1 MTNFITG
8 ASNFAQDGLNR
19 RANGM
24 AESASGSGSSL
35 NATYETRQF
44 IPHLVKEY
52 NIKSMI
58 DLGCGDW
65 NWMSTIRGEF
75 PDVEYQGWDA
85 SEEMLDENTKNYGNE
100 NTKFFYKDIIENDYP
115 KVDMAL
121 CRDVMFHL
129 KPEYTLRIFD
139 NIKKAGIK
147 YLLATSFNEI
157 AVNKGMELEQT
168 WYGDWRFYYINLN
181 VKPFNLGDIM
191 LEYVHEE
198 SIREKHVKRFL
209 CFYDFT
215 KK

>member
-1 MTNFITG
+1 
-8 ASNFAQDGLNR
+8 
-19 RANGM
+19 
-24 AESASGSGSSL
+24 
-35 NATYETRQF
+35 
-44 IPHLVKEY
+44 
-52 NIKSMI
+52 
-58 DLGCGDW
+58 
-65 NWMSTIRGEF
+65 MSTIRGEF

-157 AVNKGMELEQT
+157 AVGMPSGSADVVICSSGNPERRDL
-168 WYGDWRFYYINLN
+168 
-181 VKPFNLGDIM
+181 
-191 LEYVHEE
+191 
-198 SIREKHVKRFL
+198 
-209 CFYDFT
+209 FT
-215 KK
+215 SSPSFSP